1 MRRIPLHRERNDD
14 LSFVLH
20 VTDRLTFFF
29 FRSSVRRN
37 SNAITAYLEDIFRGH
52 HDPRRRLC
60 KAE

>member
-20 VTDRLTFFF
+20 ATDGLSFLFPF
-29 FRSSVRRN
+29 LHRN
-37 SNAITAYLEDIFRGH
+37 SNAITAYLENIFRGH